1 MGEIL
6 GMENPDKLQ
15 ILKILGELRQICCD
29 PRLLYEDFKETSTKM
44 KGAMEVIE
52 SVIEREEKVLVF
64 SSFTSTLDLLE
75 EMLNHHNIKYYK
87 LTGQTS
93 KEERRRLVDAFQ
105 NDKTGV
111 FLMSLKAAG
120 VGLNL
125 TAAQNVIHFD
135 PWWNVSAENQATDRT
150 HRIGQTKD
158 VNVFKLI
165 MKNSI
170 EEKILKM
177 QEAKKELSDM
187 FIEGSTGSFSSMSKD
202 EIMDLFK

>member
-1 MGEIL
+1 M
-6 GMENPDKLQ
+6 
-15 ILKILGELRQICCD
+15 
-29 PRLLYEDFKETSTKM
+29 
-44 KGAMEVIE
+44 
-52 SVIEREEKVLVF
+52 
-64 SSFTSTLDLLE
+64 
-75 EMLNHHNIKYYK
+75 
-87 LTGQTS
+87 LTGSTNKEKRKERVASFQEDDS
-93 KEERRRLVDAFQ
+93 K
-105 NDKTGV
+105 V

-125 TAAQNVIHFD
+125 TSAQNVIHFD